1 MSSSENETLKFGQA
15 LRELEQIVA
24 TIEGGELDL
33 DDLAERVDR
42 AATLIAL
49 CRDRITSTQMRVRK
63 IIDGLEG
70 ADDE

>member
-1 MSSSENETLKFGQA
+1 MSSDNETLKFGQA

-42 AATLIAL
+42 AAALIAL
-49 CRDRITSTQMRVRK
+49 CRDRISSTQMRVRK

>member
-1 MSSSENETLKFGQA
+1 MDSEKQEALKFGEA

-24 TIEGGELDL
+24 TIEGDELDL
-33 DDLAERVDR
+33 DDLADRVDR
-42 AATLIAL
+42 AAALIAL

-70 ADDE
+70 ADGQ